1 MLLLWVALLGA
12 APSPLPSE
20 CESPATRD
28 VSALQIFAQKSG
40 ALSVGL
46 DSVATWCFGSGG
58 EWTAGAKGKP
68 PSAPVGDC
76 ARALAS
82 CESAKKAVT
91 PELKALLVDALADL
105 ERPYL
110 NKKYVPK
117 RTGLSDRPSDV
128 VDCAGHSRPE
138 LFAQAQARMDLARL
152 SSQAFSEYANYKTW
166 LFSEGLKCSQA
177 AHAGQVDATQ
187 RAMAVDAPAPAA
199 VPNPDKSRTVVVQT
213 PVRDASNV
221 LITPVPAGGAVPS
234 ASTDKGRPAA
244 PGAVAAASSARETG
258 VATDGKPPAPG
269 AVTAASPAGEAPA
282 GRPVALGAARDTGGA
297 ANGKTPSP
305 GAVTTPG
312 GDVGAAAAAN
322 TDKGRTTA
330 SAAGESKTP
339 STAAVVS
346 PTREPGAV
354 ADKSRTVLVQT
365 PAPDLNVPPRDAA
378 GVTVA
383 LVEPAK
389 PVLPVG
395 GPSTERER
403 ILSLP
408 PADRWAALGQAR
420 GRLELDRDYT
430 LGFLASR
437 ELRDCRC
444 QRPNP
449 TGLAQRY
456 ARNDNLPQLE
466 ADEVKN
472 EQCEFCLQDAFASWK
487 VRVQKQCAM
496 VDTLSEFEVGVLQR
510 SDDGNGLPPR
520 CFETALSRRDA
531 GAALRAAVTGAAPD
545 AGAKPSALAR
555 AEAPAAVSKPVASA
569 PPTAVTQT
577 PLADTFSRA
586 QDWAPIPL
594 REDGRLYVRLFM
606 SSACAADVLPGPIQA
621 RTGDLLVIPYNA
633 RQLSVRSPCGGLA
646 EVYWGRE
653 AKPRVSEIFARN
665 QPLHLQF
672 QPQ

>member
-1 MLLLWVALLGA
+1 MLLVLVALLGA

-28 VSALQIFAQKSG
+28 VSALQTFAQKSG

-68 PSAPVGDC
+68 PSNPVGDC

-110 NKKYVPK
+110 KKKYVPK

-177 AHAGQVDATQ
+177 AHAGQVDVTQ

-199 VPNPDKSRTVVVQT
+199 LPNPDRSRTVVVQT
-213 PVRDASNV
+213 PAPDSSNV
-221 LITPVPAGGAVPS
+221 LITPVPAGGAATP
-234 ASTDKGRPAA
+234 AGPDKGKPAA
-244 PGAVAAASSARETG
+244 PGAVT
-258 VATDGKPPAPG
+258 
-269 AVTAASPAGEAPA
+269 APA
-282 GRPVALGAARDTGGA
+282 
-297 ANGKTPSP
+297 
-305 GAVTTPG
+305 
-312 GDVGAAAAAN
+312 GDVGAGAAAN
-322 TDKGRTTA
+322 ADKGRTTA
-330 SAAGESKTP
+330 SSAGESRPP
-339 STAAVVS
+339 STASA
-346 PTREPGAV
+346 
-354 ADKSRTVLVQT
+354 
-365 PAPDLNVPPRDAA
+365 
-378 GVTVA
+378 VA

-408 PADRWAALGQAR
+408 PTERWAALGQAR

-456 ARNDNLPQLE
+456 ARTDNLTQLE

-472 EQCEFCLQDAFASWK
+472 GQCEFCLQDAFASWK

-531 GAALRAAVTGAAPD
+531 GAAVVSAAVTVAAAD

-555 AEAPAAVSKPVASA
+555 VEAPAAVSKPVTSTPPA
-569 PPTAVTQT
+569 PTVTQT